1 MLFFKRGK
9 QSSHQFVDMKLI
21 SSERR
26 EEKGQNTW
34 KYQPL
39 SMQMSDKKKE
49 QRNHRDMRR
58 LLDENGD
65 ERWWYLF

>member
-1 MLFFKRGK
+1 
-9 QSSHQFVDMKLI
+9 MK
-21 SSERR
+21 
-26 EEKGQNTW
+26 
-34 KYQPL
+34 
-39 SMQMSDKKKE
+39 MSDKKKE